1 MVLQTANLMEP
12 YEVQWDLRVLEAEA
26 LGVGTRVRL
35 IGGGHGCVE
44 ACEDKCNYS
53 VCGSVNRASLTGC
66 LVSVCI
72 RIPHGE
78 QRSTEIA
85 RWNDIRVIK
94 AGRAQHLTTI
104 EGHDE
109 EVANYQYYAAPCHVL
124 LCAPSFVLP
133 FRCDCEATWCAT
145 DNATCVTI
153 GCTQCTTDGPT
164 ITEIHIFLSLLSGS
178 FRIAWS
184 CAQSLS
190 RGGRGGLACVEGGGT
205 LPAWL
210 PLASFIPYIY
220 IYIYIY

>member
-12 YEVQWDLRVLEAEA
+12 YEVQWDFMAYGSRHELATALRVLEAEA

-44 ACEDKCNYS
+44 ACEDRCNYS
-53 VCGSVNRASLTGC
+53 VCGSVIRANLTVC

-72 RIPHGE
+72 RICHGE

-109 EVANYQYYAAPCHVL
+109 EVAKYQYYAAPCHVL
-124 LCAPSFVLP
+124 LCAPSFVKP
-133 FRCDCEATWCAT
+133 PGAQT
-145 DNATCVTI
+145 DNATRV
-153 GCTQCTTDGPT
+153 
-164 ITEIHIFLSLLSGS
+164 
-178 FRIAWS
+178 
-184 CAQSLS
+184 
-190 RGGRGGLACVEGGGT
+190 
-205 LPAWL
+205 
-210 PLASFIPYIY
+210 YM
-220 IYIYIY
+220 